1 MIKPIPQF
9 EVWKDCRHLRYLI
22 FFESFEDDN
31 SNKAVRDY
39 VDKVFE
45 VKTLSNQS
53 SFLISEDFEI
63 GISSQMYEIR
73 LGIHRHLAK
82 HKGNEQS
89 FIENYFLVRIQQIA
103 NKFNKTMY
111 LRCHINTT
119 HKFIAQH
126 YKITPET

>member
-9 EVWKDCRHLRYLI
+9 EVWQSSRYLI

-39 VDKVFE
+39 VNTVFE
-45 VKTLSNQS
+45 VKTISHQS
-53 SFLISEDFEI
+53 SFLISEDFEM
-63 GISSQMYEIR
+63 GISSKMYEIR
-73 LGIHRHLAK
+73 LGVHQHLKK
-82 HKGNEQS
+82 HKGGEQS
-89 FIENYFLVRIQQIA
+89 FIENDCLVRIQKIA

-111 LRCHINTT
+111 LRCHVNRT

-126 YKITPET
+126 YKITPEM